1 MITKHPNMC
10 ANNCKFALKSV
21 FLSRAG
27 TDEEYLYRCQ
37 KIDRL
42 ITTDSTIYDLGC
54 ASYDYDGSK
63 PASQESTTVQRAKEL
78 LKEIDKELEVRK
90 EKELKPV
97 ITVPQPPVQA
107 PVVAPAA
114 TAPVLV
120 RDKAPDEIPTQKQ
133 SVLETTKPVESVI
146 VQKPAITP
154 PLGSVVSPVINPPQ
168 PPKEPPKKRGRKPK
182 QIIPEPIQSQPV
194 QPTNPEPKGVVEDN
208 ARTDPNL

>member
-107 PVVAPAA
+107 PAVTPAA

-133 SVLETTKPVESVI
+133 AVLETTKPI
-146 VQKPAITP
+146 VSAIIQKPAITP
-154 PLGSVVSPVINPPQ
+154 PLGSVVPPVINPPQ
-168 PPKEPPKKRGRKPK
+168 LPKEPPKKRGRKPK
-182 QIIPEPIQSQPV
+182 QIIPEPVMPQTVQPV
-194 QPTNPEPKGVVEDN
+194 TAELKGVVDDH
-208 ARTDPNL
+208 ARTNQNV